1 MTSLTLS
8 WEYLTGYA
16 VATDPTNRDRVE
28 WPPHPAR
35 IFMALSAAWF
45 ESRPLDGEDGAL
57 EHWTAEGDAL
67 RWLESL
73 GDPEMTLPTTQPCQE
88 RTNVEFF
95 VPVNDKAG
103 PASATLQSCPAIGR
117 LKQSRTFPRMWV
129 GHAPCELHWP
139 KADQVDHQR
148 AALERLCRKVTRIG
162 HSSSLV
168 AMTLVE
174 HPGPATDETT
184 RLIKEEFQADQR
196 LRSITTGT
204 LDMLRERYG
213 EAPRM
218 RHQAIAD
225 EVEALKRE
233 KKSLAGKDSR
243 DARAKLEAR
252 LGHLE
257 EERKS
262 LNPRPPVRPTFGV
275 WTGFRQDGPKPA
287 DEVARGCFDS
297 DLLILKKVDGP
308 QLPLN
313 ATLAVTKALRATILS
328 RCPEPIPG
336 WVSGH
341 MPDGQPLRDAGGHLA
356 LVPMPFVSH
365 EYADGHLLGIAL
377 VFPRSVARVA
387 RGKAIGP
394 LLVNNEGK
402 SERIELRLGPIG
414 LWTVRKRDWEDD
426 DVNALKPGTWTTLD
440 GKPARIWASV
450 TPVVLD
456 RFPKSRRDRAD
467 ERQAWEEEV
476 GAIVRESC
484 VRIGLPE
491 PEMVD
496 VDTTSW
502 HLGAPRAL
510 GKRRPLRG
518 QQGSDQADAALG
530 DGFPAFNAKGTN
542 APRPQV
548 HVWMR
553 FANPVIGPVLL
564 GTGRYLGYGFCKPLG
579 GREV

>member
-1 MTSLTLS
+1 
-8 WEYLTGYA
+8 
-16 VATDPTNRDRVE
+16 
-28 WPPHPAR
+28 
-35 IFMALSAAWF
+35 
-45 ESRPLDGEDGAL
+45 
-57 EHWTAEGDAL
+57 
-67 RWLESL
+67 
-73 GDPEMTLPTTQPCQE
+73 MTLPMTQPCQE

-103 PASATLQSCPAIGR
+103 PNKMMLQSCPAIGR
-117 LKQSRTFPRMWV
+117 LKQSRTFPRVWV

-139 KADQVDHQR
+139 KADQVEDHR

-168 AMTLVE
+168 AMRLVE
-174 HPGPATDETT
+174 HPGPATGETT
-184 RLIKEEFQADQR
+184 RLIQEEFQADQR
-196 LRSITTGT
+196 LRSISTGT

-213 EAPRM
+213 EEPRK
-218 RHQAIAD
+218 RCEAIVD

-233 KKSLAGKDSR
+233 KKSLTGKGSR
-243 DARAKLEAR
+243 DARAELDTR

-257 EERKS
+257 EERKTLDS
-262 LNPRPPVRPTFGV
+262 RPPVRPTFGV
-275 WTGFRQDGPKPA
+275 WTGFRKVDSEPA
-287 DEVARGCFDS
+287 DVVDRGCFDS

-341 MPDGQPLRDAGGHLA
+341 TPDGQPLRDAGGHLA
-356 LVPMPFVSH
+356 LVPLPFVSH
-365 EYADGHLLGIAL
+365 EHADGHLLGIAL
-377 VFPRSVARVA
+377 VFPRSVAREA

-394 LLVNNEGK
+394 LLVNKEGK
-402 SERIELRLGPIG
+402 SEPIELRLGPIG
-414 LWTVRKRDWEDD
+414 LWTLRKRDWDD
-426 DVNALKPGTWTTLD
+426 ENVNTLKPGTWTTLN
-440 GKPARIWASV
+440 GKPARVWASV

-456 RFPKSRRDRAD
+456 RFPKARRDRAD

-484 VRIGLPE
+484 LRIGLPE
-491 PEMVD
+491 PEEVD
-496 VDTTSW
+496 VHTTSC
-502 HLGAPRAL
+502 HLGAPRAV

-518 QQGSDQADAALG
+518 QPGSDQADAPLG
-530 DGFPAFNAKGTN
+530 DGFPAFMARGTN

-564 GTGRYLGYGFCKPLG
+564 GAGRYLGYGFCKPLG
-579 GREV
+579 DRGV